1 MSAFA
6 KQWGDVRKQIGDN
19 PRLKWA
25 LLLVAVLLLTY
36 TAQLTTQLVRSLQ
49 QKSIEAELELRR
61 IRSLRGQ
68 NIWIERAKQ
77 TDTLLKALSAELPS
91 VSTAG
96 QAQANLQSWLKSVID
111 TLPNGQDGRFSVDS
125 AMPMEQMADVIKV
138 HATVSVPAT
147 PQQMINLLNKMEG
160 SRNLLVI
167 ETISVRGD
175 KNGSNTLSIV
185 AYYRLVPARAREDA

>member
-49 QKSIEAELELRR
+49 QKSIDAELELRR

-91 VSTAG
+91 VSTTG

-167 ETISVRGD
+167 ETISVRDD
-175 KNGSNTLSIV
+175 KNGSNTLSLV

>member
-6 KQWGDVRKQIGDN
+6 NQWGDVRKQIGDN

>member
-49 QKSIEAELELRR
+49 QKSIDAELELRR